1 MLILSKLDFKISSN
15 SHVWFPLL
23 AIILRLIPATADFS
37 YLIVAVYA
45 LFGRRQ
51 IIEALLLS
59 WLFTILNSLLIPYVE
74 YASFTRYIIILAC
87 FISIFFRFN
96 FKKID
101 KVTVVTFLLGI
112 FFLIHSIF
120 FSKVPEVSILKGLNW
135 TVVIMTLLLTWKDM
149 DTLEHKYTE
158 KQITRILLII
168 VLFST
173 LILLFSDI
181 GFAANTSFFQGVL
194 NHPQAFGMT
203 AAALSAIFI
212 GQLFDQN
219 RHKLFLAIMIILCI
233 SLTIISGSRTAGV
246 ALLFAVIIS
255 SLIFTTSIIKKVK
268 SLSYISRDKSFFLLG
283 FFILIILSFNNVY
296 DVMSGYMTK
305 TNEVSVGSIV
315 NAYKIS
321 RGVLYIPM
329 IDNILESPLKGI
341 GFGLASDLTNID
353 IKYFKGI
360 PVSAPI
366 EKGILPIAVL
376 EEVGV
381 FGFIFFM
388 IWILILIKLAIAN
401 SFGTLIVL
409 LTILLFNLGEA
420 GLFSAN
426 GYGMLYLIV
435 ITLIITR
442 PKLIKKTN

>member
-1 MLILSKLDFKISSN
+1 MLILSKSNFKISLN

-37 YLIVAVYA
+37 YLILAVYS
-45 LFGRRQ
+45 LLGRQQ

-59 WLFTILNSLLIPYVE
+59 WVFTVLNSSLVPVVE

-87 FISIFFRFN
+87 FTSIFFRLN
-96 FKKID
+96 FRKIE
-101 KVTVVTFLLGI
+101 KITLVTFGLGI
-112 FFLIHSIF
+112 FFIIHSIF
-120 FSKVPEVSILKGLNW
+120 FSKIPEVSILKGLNW
-135 TVVIMTLLLTWKDM
+135 IVVIMTLLLAWQNM
-149 DTLEHKYTE
+149 DSLEHKDTE
-158 KQITRILLII
+158 KQITRILSII
-168 VLFST
+168 VLFSM
-173 LILLFSDI
+173 LVFLFLDT
-181 GFAANTSFFQGVL
+181 GFNVNTRYFQGVL

-219 RHKLFLAIMIILCI
+219 RSTLFLVIMIILCI
-233 SLTIISGSRTAGV
+233 SLTIISGSRTAGT
-246 ALLFAVIIS
+246 ALLLAVIIS
-255 SLIFTTSIIKKVK
+255 SLIFMTPIIKKIK

-296 DVMSGYMTK
+296 DVMSGFITK
-305 TNEVSVGSIV
+305 TNEVSVGSII

-341 GFGLASDLTNID
+341 GFGLASDLTNMD

-366 EKGILPIAVL
+366 EKGILPLAIL

-388 IWILILIKLAIAN
+388 IWILILIRLAINN
-401 SFGTLIVL
+401 SFRTLIVL

-435 ITLIITR
+435 ITSIITR
-442 PKLIKKTN
+442 PKLIKN